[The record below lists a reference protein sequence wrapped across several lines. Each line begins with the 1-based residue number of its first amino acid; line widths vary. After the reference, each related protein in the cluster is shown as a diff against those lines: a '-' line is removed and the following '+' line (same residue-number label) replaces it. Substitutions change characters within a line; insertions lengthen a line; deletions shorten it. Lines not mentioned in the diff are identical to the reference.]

1 MHQQNQRCNLSFF
14 LSISIYG
21 NKQKKIMKI
30 DKKNSIDI
38 NNNII
43 LMKLYFP

>member
-21 NKQKKIMKI
+21 NKQKKMKI